1 MNKINELPEY
11 EQNIY
16 STKTEPETGQVRV
29 NLRKDSIIDTYDD
42 KMNEEIDLSTDDENE
57 SQLEMP
63 LVPFK
68 FLIIDCSPINFID
81 SDGAKMLKQVVFI
94 FWIFLP
100 NCWFQFLFKLKLIS
114 DFNEIGIKVYLA
126 DCNGKI

>member
-68 FLIIDCSPINFID
+68 FLIIYCSPINFID